1 MNGGPSPA
9 TYIAKAKAAVSEAQ
23 LLLVAGY
30 TDGAC
35 SRAYYAMFDAA
46 HAALFSLGIEGV
58 TAPIK
63 SHSMLVSRFGQHV
76 VLAGHLPATHGE
88 AINKAQRFR
97 QVADYSGDPVSIEN
111 AEWVVGEAAA
121 FVAAVRGKFMQHG

>member
-1 MNGGPSPA
+1 MTGVPSYT
-9 TYIAKAKAAVSEAQ
+9 TYLAKAEAALSEAQ
-23 LLLVAGY
+23 LLLGAGY

-63 SHSMLVSRFGQHV
+63 SHSILVGRFGQSV

-97 QVADYSGDPVSIEN
+97 EIADYSGDPISLDN
-111 AEWVVGEAAA
+111 AEWVVEQAAD
-121 FVAAVRGKFMQHG
+121 FVAAVRKKFG